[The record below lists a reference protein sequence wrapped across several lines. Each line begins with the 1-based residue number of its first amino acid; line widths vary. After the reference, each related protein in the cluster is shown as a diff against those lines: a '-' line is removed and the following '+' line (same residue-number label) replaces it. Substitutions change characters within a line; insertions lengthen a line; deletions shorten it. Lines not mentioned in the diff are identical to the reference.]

1 MATITAKAPKNN
13 LIYGFAPYQAKPDEA
28 YMNAAQVHH
37 FKNIL
42 NASQNYTNQLASVPR
57 RM

>member
-42 NASQNYTNQLASVPR
+42 NVEL
-57 RM
+57 